1 MARGVDR
8 AVAQPVDRD
17 RARQVGGPQ
26 QPPRADG
33 RGARAARRTPWRSA
47 VACRWSSCLARV
59 SATRS
64 TSLKPMRRLRRKC
77 WSSSRLRA
85 SAAALLARRD
95 WTPLVDAGRL
105 GLIVGP
111 KFSGASDAWRWVDA
125 RKAPPLVVPSAVLER
140 VRPDAVAAA
149 RRILD
154 RASFDAS
161 ANAEARETLGGRY
174 LVNTLRNLPRILAGP
189 GSSDMGRDQEG
200 TACRRV
206 RRRAVAESQPARPAP
221 VSRWRRA

>member
-1 MARGVDR
+1 MDE
-8 AVAQPVDRD
+8 
-17 RARQVGGPQ
+17 
-26 QPPRADG
+26 
-33 RGARAARRTPWRSA
+33 ARAQLDQLRGDRPWPPLVVLLGAGLGYAIDVIETDTPPET
-47 VACRWSSCLARV
+47 RV
-59 SATRS
+59 LVIEPFA
-64 TSLKPMRRLRRKC
+64 
-77 WSSSRLRA
+77 A
-85 SAAALLARRD
+85 SAAALLSRRD
-95 WTPLVDAGRL
+95 WTALVDAGRL

-125 RKAPPLVVPSAVLER
+125 RKVPPLVVPSAVLER

-189 GSSDMGRDQEG
+189 DLRAWADS
-200 TACRRV
+200 RRG
-206 RRRAVAESQPARPAP
+206 QPAVVCGAGPSQITRIPFLLCLGGCR
-221 VSRWRRA
+221 SRKVGKKPKKNLRESARSADDPSV